1 MHHPITDLVGPTPR
15 TGAHP
20 VSGVPAP
27 PLDRR
32 SPDRSDDPHARSG
45 ERRRKARAVGVT
57 VTGAP

>member
-15 TGAHP
+15 TGAHLI
-20 VSGVPAP
+20 GG
-27 PLDRR
+27 R